1 MVVDASKVQPHVEQ
15 VMRVGIDMAP
25 FMDECVAGTYSVG
38 IHHPF
43 AGGPLRIL
51 FFRLAHL
58 LKISANF
65 VFVFDSPNKPEKRGR
80 AVNSQP
86 QLWWVDDAQR
96 LIESFGFYTHEA
108 PGEAEAELALL
119 NRWGMID
126 ALWTSDSD
134 SVVFGGHT
142 ILRTIPSKE
151 RATGRLDEL
160 KLYTTEDVHQKLG
173 LDRGQLLLYSLV
185 AGGDYGNGL
194 RAPFSTGDINATALD
209 AWRHQ
214 TLEILSS
221 NSAADI
227 GLSSRTK
234 NMFLKQIDSF
244 PSIEVLQN
252 YLHPSTSFS
261 HPSYLPDADNWC
273 SIQQPDVAR
282 IVGICRQR
290 LGWSRNSSK
299 LRGVLRNNVW
309 EGVIIRLILSGRC
322 VWDKDTSSFG
332 TPSCRLQVKSCR
344 TSATKALNPAEKEEC
359 IRLGVHEED
368 LYVETLPEE
377 HRRFL
382 ELPLTPLSDAK
393 PVVVRAWLA
402 PCVVPEW
409 LLESQHGG
417 IKKGGEPRGKKRVR
431 KLQGKAGTVKKKS
444 RGKEREKDSP
454 VLLTELISFCGK
466 ASNPAPSVVTAGPMA
481 FPEPAAGTSSS
492 AGASILTGAGD
503 SYQAASTSSSS
514 NPTTSSGSLSVAAN
528 GIEGVVEVV
537 SADGGE
543 LDDGVIDLTS
553 PAAAPSS
560 AVIDLTL
567 DDG

>member
-1 MVVDASKVQPHVEQ
+1 
-15 VMRVGIDMAP
+15 
-25 FMDECVAGTYSVG
+25 MDECVAGTYSAG

-65 VFVFDSPNKPEKRGR
+65 VFVFDGPNKPEKRGR

-194 RAPFSTGDINATALD
+194 RGGGTISASEIARSPIGRSFSSLLDGDINATALD

-309 EGVIIRLILSGRC
+309 EGVIIRLILS
-322 VWDKDTSSFG
+322 VS
-332 TPSCRLQVKSCR
+332 
-344 TSATKALNPAEKEEC
+344 
-359 IRLGVHEED
+359 HEHTQ
-368 LYVETLPEE
+368 L
-377 HRRFL
+377 
-382 ELPLTPLSDAK
+382 
-393 PVVVRAWLA
+393 
-402 PCVVPEW
+402 
-409 LLESQHGG
+409 
-417 IKKGGEPRGKKRVR
+417 
-431 KLQGKAGTVKKKS
+431 
-444 RGKEREKDSP
+444 
-454 VLLTELISFCGK
+454 
-466 ASNPAPSVVTAGPMA
+466 
-481 FPEPAAGTSSS
+481 
-492 AGASILTGAGD
+492 
-503 SYQAASTSSSS
+503 
-514 NPTTSSGSLSVAAN
+514 
-528 GIEGVVEVV
+528 
-537 SADGGE
+537 
-543 LDDGVIDLTS
+543 
-553 PAAAPSS
+553 
-560 AVIDLTL
+560 
-567 DDG
+567 